1 MCQNWWFINKRRYV
15 RKTLTWGVFPALCS
29 NTLVVQ
35 SMSFFFSAL
44 WLVCIFF
51 MIFFSRTAP
60 NFFILCLPLGYF
72 VSYIIPIIF
81 SSALP
86 KFCQICEVHLLFY
99 FLNMSPVHG
108 FLFSSVTL
116 KFFFHLVKQLSLVIY
131 FVAPRQFIIF
141 FLVLRRF
148 LFFSHGAQQN

>member
-1 MCQNWWFINKRRYV
+1 M
-15 RKTLTWGVFPALCS
+15 FPALCS

-44 WLVCIFF
+44 WLVFIFF

-86 KFCQICEVHLLFY
+86 KFCQICKVHLLFY

-116 KFFFHLVKQLSLVIY
+116 KFFFSSCK
-131 FVAPRQFIIF
+131 AIIF
-141 FLVLRRF
+141 GYLFRCAPPIYNIFSCAAPVFIFLSRCTTKLNLMCIFCLQPR
-148 LFFSHGAQQN
+148 H